1 MIVRIKSNSDLVKDL
16 EFEVFDRFIQV
27 TKKNLNT
34 KERATF
40 FDQIIIQNKYDVI
53 YDQNEIKIKLEKV
66 AKNQW

>member
-1 MIVRIKSNSDLVKDL
+1 LIVRIKSNSDLVKDL